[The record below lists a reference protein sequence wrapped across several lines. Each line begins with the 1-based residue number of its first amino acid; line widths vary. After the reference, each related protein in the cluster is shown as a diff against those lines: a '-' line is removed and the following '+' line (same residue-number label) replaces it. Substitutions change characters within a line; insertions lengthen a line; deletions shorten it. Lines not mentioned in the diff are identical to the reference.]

1 MELIIK
7 DGNLP
12 DSIEWGYI
20 ENRHIIRLMYDFAGM
35 MWTNGQKENA
45 FEVYSFL
52 LKSNPNDNLGVRY
65 ALVALLDGVSCIY
78 ELNDMFTKSDG
89 YGDWEAQ
96 EKWFLKT
103 AKKYKKEIG
112 WWFQLNKNF

>member
-1 MELIIK
+1 MSFYHLYCQLSAQLKKI
-7 DGNLP
+7 L
-12 DSIEWGYI
+12 
-20 ENRHIIRLMYDFAGM
+20 
-35 MWTNGQKENA
+35 
-45 FEVYSFL
+45 FL

-103 AKKYKKEIG
+103 AKKYQKEIG
-112 WWFQLNKNF
+112 WWFKLA